1 MIGFPTRLFFLEEY
15 LQNGLYGND
24 SYKKQYIH
32 NTYIH
37 TYIYT
42 YIHIYM
48 YTYIHNMYIIHIE
61 NFACIVDRKL
71 EGMSV

>member
-42 YIHIYM
+42 YI
-48 YTYIHNMYIIHIE
+48 YTYIHNIHIYIYTYIHIYIHI
-61 NFACIVDRKL
+61 CIYT
-71 EGMSV
+71 